1 VKLAFL
7 STLDAVLRRGSF
19 AAAAQEVGLTAGA
32 VSLQIQGLEK
42 YFGQPLFDRSSRT
55 SRPTPFAREL
65 SGNIQGAL
73 AIIEALRDKRSTQV
87 LGRIALGT
95 IRSVQTTTLP
105 ATMLD
110 LRARYPRLEVRLIQE
125 DSPVLLRE
133 LNAGELDAAIV
144 VRPKAG
150 GSSRLRWINLAR
162 ESFVLLVPPNAKG
175 DSVAELLRA
184 HEWIRW
190 DASLTGGQSAAR
202 FIHRVA
208 PKARGTLDLASIE
221 AIVAMVSAG
230 LGVSVV
236 PRLRGPLRKAYPVRE
251 ISLGRN
257 APTRQIAFVCRA
269 VDAGNRRVA
278 AVREALERV
287 YGVNER
293 RRAAKAADDRAA

>member
-1 VKLAFL
+1 MKLAFL

-150 GSSRLRWINLAR
+150 GSSRLRWTNLAR

-287 YGVNER
+287 YGVSER

>member
-293 RRAAKAADDRAA
+293 RRTAKAADDRAA

>member
-1 VKLAFL
+1 MKLAFL

-73 AIIEALRDKRSTQV
+73 ATIEALRDKRSTQV

-150 GSSRLRWINLAR
+150 GSSRLRWTNLAR